1 MSRQQNNP
9 NKQNISTILQYGE
22 WERNGDKRGGGDY
35 SIELFWQLMSYLV
48 PASQRW
54 EFAAFPRFTQQYYEY
69 LWVLDLF

>member
-1 MSRQQNNP
+1 MENE
-9 NKQNISTILQYGE
+9 KEMET
-22 WERNGDKRGGGDY
+22 KGGGDY

>member
-1 MSRQQNNP
+1 MENE
-9 NKQNISTILQYGE
+9 KEMET
-22 WERNGDKRGGGDY
+22 KGGGDY

-54 EFAAFPRFTQQYYEY
+54 EFAAFPRFTQQYHEY